1 MIGRESTEPTSALVK
16 YKGERESK
24 FLRYLRY
31 PKETSL
37 SAPVVQWELSAID
50 VS

>member
-24 FLRYLRY
+24 FLRY
-31 PKETSL
+31 PKERSL
-37 SAPVVQWELSAID
+37 SAPVVQWELSDID